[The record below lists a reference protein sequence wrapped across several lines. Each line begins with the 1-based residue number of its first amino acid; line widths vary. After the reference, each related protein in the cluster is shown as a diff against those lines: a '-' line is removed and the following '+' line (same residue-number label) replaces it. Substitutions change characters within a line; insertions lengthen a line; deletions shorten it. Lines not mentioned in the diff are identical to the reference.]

1 MQISAPHP
9 APEST
14 KLDWGPATWVFTG
27 LQVIL
32 LLPMLENRCF
42 TFFAISRVTLPSLV
56 CQQCFLWPTEFSTF
70 PSSIPSSAMEL
81 CGHKGPF
88 SPVCVDRTLPPPLL
102 FWPRVEITLP
112 KPERQSGVTSISL
125 SPDGEGSLLRL
136 ERPRSFPSEARGGRS
151 TSPSFA
157 GVEGPLCVLYSPG
170 AGNRS
175 EDISEAR
182 LSVSSRENISRLEPS
197 PQVLGPRG
205 STEGKDLMGS
215 ELLRMV
221 PPAACSS
228 PFPPGAR
235 AH

>member
-88 SPVCVDRTLPPPLL
+88 SPVCVDRTLPPHHSC
-102 FWPRVEITLP
+102 
-112 KPERQSGVTSISL
+112 SGH
-125 SPDGEGSLLRL
+125 GWRL
-136 ERPRSFPSEARGGRS
+136 H
-151 TSPSFA
+151 SPS
-157 GVEGPLCVLYSPG
+157 
-170 AGNRS
+170 
-175 EDISEAR
+175 
-182 LSVSSRENISRLEPS
+182 
-197 PQVLGPRG
+197 PRG
-205 STEGKDLMGS
+205 SLGLPRS
-215 ELLRMV
+215 HCPLLGRGR
-221 PPAACSS
+221 CSAWS
-228 PFPPGAR
+228 GLGASRRRPGAAGPR
-235 AH
+235 LPLSPAWRVRCVCYIHLVQETEVRTYQKLG